1 MKKWNFPSVMNI
13 GIKGFNDIGEEFKDN
28 PMFHLAKEICQ
39 NSLDTKVTDAYVDNG
54 EPIKVEFKEF
64 WMKPNDIP
72 GNENGEFKKVIEEE
86 YEFNKNY
93 YKIDK
98 TVPEFY
104 KHALELLNSD
114 TIRCLRISDMNTPGL
129 IGSDK
134 KSHTPWSDLTKNAG
148 VTDKPE
154 GSAGSKGKG
163 KFASFICSDFYTVFY
178 STKSNDGLSAACGI
192 SRITGYEK
200 KDGTITIGEG
210 YYEDDNK
217 PLNNCLNLDSNFN
230 REVFGTDVYVLGFK
244 STYENWKERMCA
256 SIIEN
261 FFVAIY
267 KGDLVVNIGNDYV
280 INKSTLGELIDNQA
294 ISEYMLPDTKCYY
307 SILTADESEILSK
320 TESMFENEDIKLI
333 LKKDDVDLN
342 DINKVAT
349 VRLTGMKILDMN
361 KLPRLGKYHGILFMK
376 GLKVNDYFRKLEN
389 ATHSNWSA
397 DRIQNTAEAEQKILA
412 LRSFVRRAINELMA
426 GAVLE
431 EVNATGVGETLP
443 DEDEITNDND
453 ANRNESIEDEVIK
466 TIKITEKPPRK
477 LKEEEKKNTEEET
490 EEVALELDENGQIIK
505 KGPISIEPIPPVP
518 GPPDP
523 NPMPSEEHKYS
534 ELNKKVLPKKIR
546 LIANKDNYKLVLSL
560 NDNEKTIKIDVDIYG
575 ESGTEKAKISKGKCY
590 VASRLL
596 KSTLPIEIKNN
607 SIILKNLTSE
617 SVYNIEFSI
626 ESDGI
631 WPLEVKVYGEK

>member
-192 SRITGYEK
+192 SRITGYVK

-230 REVFGTDVYVLGFK
+230 REAFGTDVYVLGFK
-244 STYENWKERMCA
+244 RTYENWKERMCA

-397 DRIQNTAEAEQKILA
+397 DRIQNT
-412 LRSFVRRAINELMA
+412 S
-426 GAVLE
+426 
-431 EVNATGVGETLP
+431 
-443 DEDEITNDND
+443 D
-453 ANRNESIEDEVIK
+453 
-466 TIKITEKPPRK
+466 
-477 LKEEEKKNTEEET
+477 
-490 EEVALELDENGQIIK
+490 
-505 KGPISIEPIPPVP
+505 
-518 GPPDP
+518 
-523 NPMPSEEHKYS
+523 
-534 ELNKKVLPKKIR
+534 
-546 LIANKDNYKLVLSL
+546 
-560 NDNEKTIKIDVDIYG
+560 
-575 ESGTEKAKISKGKCY
+575 
-590 VASRLL
+590 SRH
-596 KSTLPIEIKNN
+596 
-607 SIILKNLTSE
+607 
-617 SVYNIEFSI
+617 
-626 ESDGI
+626 
-631 WPLEVKVYGEK
+631 